1 MLKEHKRTFGRT
13 FALCDILLVLLAFF
27 LAYYLRFRSFSL
39 EVFLLPLEYKVFLLA
54 YLVGWLYLAHRFR
67 FYVSKRFTPL
77 TKESLDVLKV
87 SLITLA
93 LATVPSFIVR
103 ELPVSRLFL
112 FYLGIIQPAVSL
124 SFRVVLRWALMY
136 IRKRGYNFRQI
147 LIVGRNKR
155 SADFVKRI
163 EESPEM
169 GLRILGF
176 LDAPHKRILE
186 IFHKYTFLGDLSNL
200 EFTLRKQVVDE
211 VFLMLPIKS
220 FYTEIEKMVSL
231 CEAVGVEVKIPV
243 NLFNVKLAR
252 STISKYGSLDVIDL
266 YTSPKMTWQLMA
278 KRMIDISLS
287 SFLITLLSPVF
298 FITAIL
304 IKATSP
310 GPVFF
315 KQLRVGYNGRVFQCL
330 KFRTM
335 IENAEEL
342 KKDLLELNEMEYP
355 VFKIKNDPRLT
366 QVGPIL
372 RKFSIDE
379 LPQLINVIK
388 GDMSLVGP
396 RPPVPN
402 EVKEYDIEF
411 LRRLSFRPG
420 ITCLW
425 QVNGRNALSFRKW
438 MELDK
443 EYMDNWSLGLD
454 MKILTKTLLV
464 VIRGT
469 GAS

>member
-1 MLKEHKRTFGRT
+1 MLKEHKRSFGRT
-13 FALCDILLVLLAFF
+13 FALCDILLVVLAFF

-39 EVFLLPLEYKVFLLA
+39 EVFHLPLEYKVFLLA
-54 YLVGWLYLAHRFR
+54 YVVGWLYLSRRFR

-77 TKESLDVLKV
+77 LKEGLDVLKV
-87 SLITLA
+87 SLIDLA
-93 LATVPSFIVR
+93 LATVPSFLLR
-103 ELPVSRLFL
+103 DLPVSRLFL
-112 FYLGIIQPAVSL
+112 LYLGIIQPAFSL

-136 IRKRGYNFRQI
+136 IRRRGYNFRQI
-147 LIVGRNKR
+147 LIVGQNRR

-163 EESPEM
+163 EESPDL
-169 GLRILGF
+169 GVRILGF
-176 LDAPHKRILE
+176 LDAPNKWTLE
-186 IFHKYTFLGDLSNL
+186 IFRKYRSFGNLSNL
-200 EFTLRKQVVDE
+200 ELILRKQVVDE

-220 FYTEIEKMVSL
+220 FYAEIEEMVSL

-243 NLFNVKLAR
+243 NLFNIELAR
-252 STISKYGSLDVIDL
+252 STISNYGHLEVIDL
-266 YTSPKMTWQLMA
+266 YTSPRMTWQLMT
-278 KRMIDISLS
+278 KRLIDISLS
-287 SFLITLLSPVF
+287 LFLLILLSPVF
-298 FITAIL
+298 VITAIL
-304 IKATSP
+304 VKATSP

-315 KQLRVGYNGRVFQCL
+315 KQQRVGYNGRLFQCL

-335 IENAEEL
+335 IENAEAL
-342 KKDLLELNEMEYP
+342 KKDLLELNELEGP

-366 QVGPIL
+366 QVGRIL
-372 RKFSIDE
+372 RKTSIDE

-396 RPPVPN
+396 RPPVPE
-402 EVKEYDIEF
+402 EVKEYDLEC

-425 QVNGRNALSFRKW
+425 QVMGRNAIPFKKW

-443 EYMDNWSLGLD
+443 EYIDNWSLGLD
-454 MKILTKTLLV
+454 MKILTKTFLV
-464 VIRGT
+464 VLRGT